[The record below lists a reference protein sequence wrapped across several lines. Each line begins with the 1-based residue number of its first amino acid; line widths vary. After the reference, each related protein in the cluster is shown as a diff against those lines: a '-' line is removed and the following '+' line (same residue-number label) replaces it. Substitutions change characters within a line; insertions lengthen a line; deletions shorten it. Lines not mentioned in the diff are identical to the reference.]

1 MACDRTGSL
10 LDAYFDNE
18 LDPMGAA
25 EFERH
30 LTVCPDCTSTLEG
43 LKSLRAS
50 FGRAQLYQKSPESLR
65 KRVLGEFAIS
75 KSSVKSAH
83 APVRWLALAA
93 AILLLATAGWKLLSI
108 SRERDRQ
115 SILATEIVD
124 AHLRSLEPGHLTDVL
139 SSDQHTVKPWFE
151 GKLDFAPPVKDFA
164 EQGFPLQGG
173 RLDVVQGRT
182 VAALIYGRHKHIV
195 SVFLW
200 PTNEKEAEPRS
211 GSQNGYQWIAWRKGG
226 MEFGAVS
233 DTSPADLEQLQRLFS
248 EQSAR

>member
-1 MACDRTGSL
+1 MACDRTDIFL
-10 LDAYFDNE
+10 HAYFDNE
-18 LDPMGAA
+18 LDPMDAA
-25 EFERH
+25 EFECH
-30 LTVCPDCTSTLEG
+30 LTVCPDCKGALEG

-50 FGRAQLYQKSPESLR
+50 FGSVQLYQKSPESLR
-65 KRVLGEFAIS
+65 RSVLREFAIS
-75 KSSVKSAH
+75 KPFVRSSR

-93 AILLLATAGWKLLSI
+93 AILLVAAVGWKLLSI
-108 SRERDRQ
+108 SREGDQQ
-115 SILATEIVD
+115 SILAVEIVD
-124 AHLRSLEPGHLTDVL
+124 AHLRSLQPGHLTDVL

-151 GKLDFAPPVKDFA
+151 GRLDFAPPVKDFT

-173 RLDVVQGRT
+173 RLDVIQGRT

-226 MEFGAVS
+226 MEFCAVS
-233 DTSPADLEQLQRLFS
+233 DTSPADLEQIQRLFS